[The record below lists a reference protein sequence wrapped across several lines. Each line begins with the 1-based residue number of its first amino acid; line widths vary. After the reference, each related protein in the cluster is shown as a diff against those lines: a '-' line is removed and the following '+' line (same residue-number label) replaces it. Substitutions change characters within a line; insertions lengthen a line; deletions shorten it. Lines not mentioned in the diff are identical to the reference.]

1 MPKSFD
7 LREPV
12 LAGEPLRRRVL
23 VTGAAG
29 RIGSYFAEHAR
40 EKYQLRLTDLAFG
53 EDEEKT
59 RACGEVVT
67 GELCDLDFLKRACEG
82 IDTVVHLA
90 GNPNPIASWP
100 ELLEPNMIGTY
111 HVCVAAKA
119 AGCRRIIYASS
130 IHAVMGYPPDVQ
142 VKTDEAVN
150 PGDLYG
156 VTKCFG
162 EALGRYMSGFEGVS
176 FIALRIGAFQP
187 EKTARDPHAAVF
199 LDHFVSQRDLN
210 QLLHR
215 CVDASDNLRYAVF
228 HGLSNNRYKRL
239 DISDARVLVGY
250 EPEDDFAALNPVLE
264 EFHREEVAGAR
275 QQAEYQ
281 AVSGLREELK

>member
-7 LREPV
+7 LKEPV

-29 RIGSYFAEHAR
+29 RIGSYFAEHAH
-40 EKYQLRLTDLAFG
+40 EKYQLRLTDITFG
-53 EDEEKT
+53 EQDEKM
-59 RACGEVVT
+59 RAYGEVVT
-67 GELCDLDFLKRACEG
+67 GELRDLAFLKRACEG

-90 GNPNPIASWP
+90 GNPNPIASWL

-130 IHAVMGYPPDVQ
+130 IHAVTGYPPDAQ
-142 VKTDEAVN
+142 VKTDEPVN

-162 EALGRYMSGFEGVS
+162 EALGRYMSGVEGVS

-187 EKTARDPHAAVF
+187 ETTARDPHKAMY
-199 LDHFVSQRDLN
+199 LDYFVSQRDLN
-210 QLLHR
+210 QLIHR
-215 CVDASDNLRYAVF
+215 CVDANDNLRYAVF

-250 EPEDDFAALNPVLE
+250 EPQDDFTALNPALE
-264 EFHREEVAGAR
+264 EFHRQETAGAKR
-275 QQAEYQ
+275 LAEQQ